1 MFTPL
6 DPKNYSF
13 QFGHKKLVSSQLNKS
28 RSLRG
33 GDLTRLNKFILKNGL
48 RVVLAPQKGALAATV
63 LILVEAGSEYETK
76 DINGLSHFL
85 EHLMFKG
92 TKNRPKPGMIAN
104 ELDGLGAEYNAFTG
118 GQYTGYYAK
127 VQKEKI
133 EKAVELVSDLYLNP
147 IFIAEEIEKERG
159 VIIEE
164 INMYEDTPM
173 RRVHE
178 IFTALLYG
186 DQPAGW
192 DIAGRKEVIRELKRD
207 QFASYREKHYVAS
220 KTLVV
225 VAGNFNE
232 KKVQK
237 QVMDLFSLLPRR
249 GKLKKPKTTENQI
262 QPEVSVKF
270 KESDQSHLVLG
281 VRAFDIFDK
290 RKYALQVLA
299 NVLGGGMSSRLFHKV
314 REDLGAAYY
323 VRAEADL
330 TLDHG
335 ILGVAAG
342 VDHAK
347 INLVIKAVLE
357 EMTRLTKDL
366 VPDIEIKK
374 SKDHLI
380 GNFILGL
387 ESSDELASYYGGQE
401 IITGKISSP
410 EEVIK
415 RIKLVKSEEIREVA
429 GFIFKNPKLNLAVI
443 GPYKDKESFRKI
455 LKF

>member
-1 MFTPL
+1 M
-6 DPKNYSF
+6 
-13 QFGHKKLVSSQLNKS
+13 HKKL
-28 RSLRG
+28 
-33 GDLTRLNKFILKNGL
+33 TLKNGL
-48 RVVLAPQKGALAATV
+48 RVILVPQASTLAATV

-76 DINGLSHFL
+76 NINGLSHFL

-92 TKNRPKPGMIAN
+92 TKNRPKRGMIAN
-104 ELDGLGAEYNAFTG
+104 ELDSLGAEYNAFTG

-133 EKAVELVSDLYLNP
+133 AKALDLVSDLYLNP
-147 IFIAEEIEKERG
+147 IFIPEEIEKERG

-178 IFTALLYG
+178 LFSGLLYG

-207 QFASYREKHYVAS
+207 QFETYRTKHYVAS
-220 KTLVV
+220 KTVVV
-225 VAGNFNE
+225 VAGAFQE
-232 KKVQK
+232 KNVLGQIKET
-237 QVMDLFSLLPRR
+237 F
-249 GKLKKPKTTENQI
+249 GHLKKLPAPKKLKTTEKQSK
-262 QPEVSVKF
+262 PELSIKF

-281 VRAFDIFDK
+281 VRAFDVFDK
-290 RKYALQVLA
+290 RRHALQVLG
-299 NVLGGGMSSRLFHKV
+299 NVLGGGMSSRLFRKV
-314 REDLGAAYY
+314 RDDLGAAYY
-323 VRAEADL
+323 VKADSDL

-335 ILGVAAG
+335 YMSVAAG
-342 VDHAK
+342 VDHLK
-347 INLVIKAVLE
+347 IEIVIKAVLE
-357 EMTRLTKDL
+357 EMKRLTTEL
-366 VPDIEIKK
+366 VPEVELQK

-387 ESSDELASYYGGQE
+387 EGSDDLASYYGGQE
-401 IITGKISSP
+401 IITRKTKEP

-415 RIKLVKSEEIREVA
+415 NVKAVRAEEIRAVA
-429 GFIFKNPKLNLAVI
+429 KTLFVDRGLNLAVI
-443 GPYKDKESFRKI
+443 GPYKESESFRKI

>member
-1 MFTPL
+1 MG
-6 DPKNYSF
+6 SF
-13 QFGHKKLVSSQLNKS
+13 RKL
-28 RSLRG
+28 
-33 GDLTRLNKFILKNGL
+33 TLKNGL
-48 RVVLAPQKGALAATV
+48 RIILVPQVSSLAATI

-92 TKNRPKPGMIAN
+92 TKNRPKRGMIAN
-104 ELDGLGAEYNAFTG
+104 ELDSLGAEYNAFTG

-133 EKAVELVSDLYLNP
+133 EKAVDLVSDLYLNP
-147 IFIAEEIEKERG
+147 IFIPEEIEKERG

-178 IFTALLYG
+178 LFTSLLYG

-207 QFASYREKHYVAS
+207 QFAKYREKHYVAP
-220 KTLVV
+220 KTVVV
-225 VAGNFNE
+225 VAGAFDE
-232 KKVQK
+232 KRVLRQIKNT
-237 QVMDLFSLLPRR
+237 F
-249 GKLKKPKTTENQI
+249 GHLKKLPAPKKPRTAEKQSK
-262 QPEVSVKF
+262 PKLSVKF

-290 RKYALQVLA
+290 RRYPLQVLA
-299 NVLGGGMSSRLFHKV
+299 NVLGGGMSSRLFHRV

-323 VRAEADL
+323 VKADSDL

-335 ILGVAAG
+335 YMSVAAG
-342 VDHAK
+342 VDHLK
-347 INLVIKAVLE
+347 IEVVIKTILE
-357 EMTRLTKDL
+357 EMKRLTAES
-366 VPDIEIKK
+366 VPAAELQK
-374 SKDHLI
+374 SKDHLV

-387 ESSDELASYYGGQE
+387 EGSDELASYYGGQE
-401 IITGKISSP
+401 IITKKIKAP
-410 EEVIK
+410 DEVIK
-415 RIKLVKSEEIREVA
+415 NVKAVKAEEVREVA
-429 GFIFKNPKLNLAVI
+429 KFIFKDAKLNLAII
-443 GPYKDKESFRKI
+443 GPYKSEESFKKI
-455 LKF
+455 LRF